1 MNLLAPSQ
9 QPESEP
15 KTQQAAAPLFRLKD
29 VSRRWGGVDALKGVT
44 LDIRAGEVILLAGPS
59 GSGKSTLLRIL
70 TGALKPTSGQLEVG
84 GVDLASMSPK
94 ELRKYKRTCGIVE
107 QGNLLVPQLDVH
119 RNVLAGRLAH
129 WPWHRILLSAVWPI
143 ERDRVAALLGDLGLS
158 DRQWETTANLSG
170 GQQQRVA
177 VARAMISS
185 PMVII
190 ADEPTASLDSQNAIQ
205 VTQMMVDAARRN
217 GATLILCTHWISLA
231 LPFMERLIGLRDGAI
246 AIDCQARDY
255 DGKDHGR
262 GGHAGGSGGEFV
274 DEDSLISLFEGSL
287 ERL

>member
-1 MNLLAPSQ
+1 MNQLALSE
-9 QPESEP
+9 QPETKPETEQG
-15 KTQQAAAPLFRLKD
+15 KPLFSLKD
-29 VSRRWGGVDALKGVT
+29 VSRSWGGNDALKGIT

-70 TGALKPTSGQLEVG
+70 TGALKPTSGRFEVG
-84 GVDLASMSPK
+84 GVDLSSMSPS

-129 WPWHRILLSAVWPI
+129 WPWHRILLSALWPI
-143 ERDRVAALLGDLGLS
+143 ERERVATLLADLGLS

-177 VARAMISS
+177 VARAMISA
-185 PMVII
+185 PMIII

-205 VTQMMVDAARRN
+205 VTQMMVNAAKRT

-231 LPFMERLIGLRDGAI
+231 LPYMERLIGLRDGAI
-246 AIDCQARDY
+246 AIDCHARDY
-255 DGKDHGR
+255 DGKHEGK
-262 GGHAGGSGGEFV
+262 GGEFV

-287 ERL
+287 ERQ